1 MTTKRRDELLVGLLL
16 LVAVVLGVGGTIW
29 IARGGLT
36 SGYAMFARFKWGAGL
51 KQGQPILL
59 AGVQIGYVD
68 KVELIPDGTITVR
81 LQMQSQY
88 KVPSGTTAT
97 VQANGIF
104 GDQLIAL
111 TPVIGRQGYMAE
123 GDTIPTGVGSP
134 SVPELLSKGDSI
146 ALNIRALSDE
156 ARTQFVEGGGV
167 KAVRQ
172 TVADLTKLVAQL
184 SAVTAEQSKQ
194 LTLTQQTV
202 RRTLASVDSTKVDST
217 VKNLQATSAQLEQ
230 LTRDFKQTNVQ
241 VQGVLDKV
249 STGSGTAAK
258 LLNDPAVYARLDTLL
273 LRVDSLVLDLKKNPK
288 MYINLKIF

>member
-16 LVAVVLGVGGTIW
+16 LVAVVLGIGGTIW

-36 SGYAMFARFKWGAGL
+36 SGYPMFARFKWGAGL
-51 KQGQPILL
+51 KQGQPVLL
-59 AGVQIGYVD
+59 AGVQVGYVD
-68 KVELIPDGTITVR
+68 KVDLIPDGTISVT

-88 KVPSGTTAT
+88 RVPAGTSAT

-111 TPVIGRQGYMAE
+111 TPIIGRQGYMSA
-123 GDTIPTGVGSP
+123 GDTIPTGAGSP
-134 SVPELLSKGDSI
+134 GVPELLSKGDSI
-146 ALNIRALSDE
+146 ALNIQALTGETRA
-156 ARTQFVEGGGV
+156 QFVEGGGLND
-167 KAVRQ
+167 VRQ
-172 TVADLTKLVAQL
+172 TMADLTKLVAQL

-202 RRTLASVDSTKVDST
+202 RRTLASVDSTTVDST
-217 VKNLQATSAQLEQ
+217 VKNLQAASAQLEQ
-230 LTRDFKQTNVQ
+230 LMRDVKQTNVQ
-241 VQGVLDKV
+241 VQGVLEKV
-249 STGSGTAAK
+249 SNGNGTAAK

-288 MYINLKIF
+288 KYINLRIF

>member
-36 SGYAMFARFKWGAGL
+36 SGYAMFARFQWGAGL
-51 KQGQPILL
+51 KQGQPVLL

-68 KVELIPDGTITVR
+68 QVNLIPDGTITVR

-146 ALNIRALSDE
+146 ALNIRALTDE
-156 ARTQFVEGGGV
+156 ARTQFVEGGGM
-167 KAVRQ
+167 KDVRQ

-194 LTLTQQTV
+194 LTLTQQSV

-258 LLNDPAVYARLDTLL
+258 LLNDPAVYARIDTLL
-273 LRVDSLVLDLKKNPK
+273 LRLDSITLDFKKNPRR
-288 MYINLKIF
+288 YINLKIF

>member
-36 SGYAMFARFKWGAGL
+36 SGYAMFARFQWGAGL
-51 KQGQPILL
+51 KQGQPVLL

-68 KVELIPDGTITVR
+68 QVNLIPDGTITVR

-156 ARTQFVEGGGV
+156 ARTQFVEGGGM
-167 KAVRQ
+167 KDVRQ

-273 LRVDSLVLDLKKNPK
+273 LRVDSLVMDLKKNPK
-288 MYINLKIF
+288 KYINLKIF

>member
-16 LVAVVLGVGGTIW
+16 MVAVVLGIGGTIW
-29 IARGGLT
+29 IARGGLA
-36 SGYAMFARFKWGAGL
+36 SGYPMFARFKWGAGL
-51 KQGQPILL
+51 KQGQPVLL
-59 AGVQIGYVD
+59 AGVQVGYVN
-68 KVELIPDGTITVR
+68 KVNLIPDGTIAVT
-81 LQMQSQY
+81 LKLQSQY

-111 TPVIGRQGYMAE
+111 TPIIGRQGYMSV
-123 GDTIPTGVGSP
+123 GDTIPTGAGSP
-134 SVPELLSKGDSI
+134 GVPELLTKGDSI
-146 ALNIRALSDE
+146 ALDIRALTSE
-156 ARTQFVEGGGV
+156 ARVQFVDGGGV
-167 KAVRQ
+167 KDVRQ

-249 STGSGTAAK
+249 SNGNGTAGK
-258 LLNDPAVYARLDTLL
+258 LLNDPSVYARLDTLL
-273 LRVDSLVLDLKKNPK
+273 LRVDSLVLDLKTNPK
-288 MYINLKIF
+288 KYINLRIF

>member
-16 LVAVVLGVGGTIW
+16 LVAVVLGIGGTIW
-29 IARGGLT
+29 LARGGLT
-36 SGYAMFARFKWGAGL
+36 SGYPMFARFPWGAGL
-51 KQGQPILL
+51 KQGQPVLL

-68 KVELIPDGTITVR
+68 KVNLIPDGTITVR

-111 TPVIGRQGYMAE
+111 APVIGRQGYMTE

-156 ARTQFVEGGGV
+156 ARTQFVEGGGM
-167 KAVRQ
+167 KDVRQ

-184 SAVTAEQSKQ
+184 STVTAEQSKQ

-241 VQGVLDKV
+241 VQGLLGKV

-273 LRVDSLVLDLKKNPK
+273 LRVDSLVMDLKKNPRK
-288 MYINLKIF
+288 YINLRIF

>member
-16 LVAVVLGVGGTIW
+16 LVALVLGIGGTIW
-29 IARGGLT
+29 IARGGLA
-36 SGYAMFARFKWGAGL
+36 SGYPMFARFKWGAGL
-51 KQGQPILL
+51 KQGQPVLL
-59 AGVQIGYVD
+59 AGVQVGYVD
-68 KVELIPDGTITVR
+68 HVDLIPDGTIAVK
-81 LQMQSQY
+81 LQLQTQY

-111 TPVIGRQGYMAE
+111 TPIIGRQGYMAE
-123 GDTIPTGVGSP
+123 GDTIPTGLGSP
-134 SVPELLSKGDSI
+134 GVPELLGKGDSI
-146 ALNIRALSDE
+146 AINIRALTDE
-156 ARTQFVEGGGV
+156 ARAQFVEGGGV
-167 KAVRQ
+167 KDVRQ
-172 TVADLTKLVAQL
+172 TITDLTKLVAQL

-202 RRTLASVDSTKVDST
+202 RRTLASVDSSKVDST

-249 STGSGTAAK
+249 SNGNGTAARI
-258 LLNDPAVYARLDTLL
+258 LNDPAVYARLDTLL
-273 LRVDSLVLDLKKNPK
+273 LRVDSLVMDLKRNPK
-288 MYINLKIF
+288 KYINLRIF

>member
-51 KQGQPILL
+51 KQGQPVLL

-68 KVELIPDGTITVR
+68 QVNLIPDGTITVR

-156 ARTQFVEGGGV
+156 ARTQFVEGGGM
-167 KAVRQ
+167 KDVRQ

-194 LTLTQQTV
+194 LTLTQQSV
-202 RRTLASVDSTKVDST
+202 RRTLASVDSTTVDST

-273 LRVDSLVLDLKKNPK
+273 LRVDSLMMDLKRNPK
-288 MYINLKIF
+288 KYINLRIF

>member
-16 LVAVVLGVGGTIW
+16 LVAVLLGVGGTIW

-111 TPVIGRQGYMAE
+111 TPVIGRQGYLAE

-167 KAVRQ
+167 KDVRQ

-273 LRVDSLVLDLKKNPK
+273 LRVDSLVMDLKKNPK
-288 MYINLKIF
+288 KYINLKIF